1 MSHVI
6 IAIDAMGGDSGPNV
20 TVPACLQALAK
31 HPELKL
37 ILVGNQSVLEQQLAS
52 VQFDAQRLLIQHAS
66 QQIAM
71 DESPAQALR
80 AKKDSSLRVAINLV
94 KQGIAQACVSAGN
107 TGALM
112 ATASFVLKTL
122 PGVDRPAFIATLPTS
137 KLDMCVRIL
146 DLGANVDASA
156 EQLLEFAVMGSVAA
170 QALGVVQPKVALL
183 NIGVEEI
190 KGNQLVK
197 QASQLLGN
205 QPGIN
210 YMGYI
215 EADDIFKGAADIV
228 VCDGFVG
235 NVLLKTTEGLA
246 KMIGSYANSAFKQN
260 IFSMLAGLFA
270 LPVLSKLRRRLN
282 PASYNGASLL
292 GLQGIV
298 IKSHGSANSY
308 AFAQA
313 ITQAVLEVN
322 NEIPKRIYSEVAH
335 LLQRPSA

>member
-6 IAIDAMGGDSGPNV
+6 IAIDAMGGDTGPNV

-112 ATASFVLKTL
+112 ATAGFVLKTL
-122 PGVDRPAFIATLPTS
+122 PGVARPAFIATLPTS
-137 KLDMCVRIL
+137 KLDTCVRIL

-156 EQLLEFAVMGSVAA
+156 EQLLEFAVMG
-170 QALGVVQPKVALL
+170 
-183 NIGVEEI
+183 
-190 KGNQLVK
+190 
-197 QASQLLGN
+197 
-205 QPGIN
+205 
-210 YMGYI
+210 
-215 EADDIFKGAADIV
+215 
-228 VCDGFVG
+228 
-235 NVLLKTTEGLA
+235 
-246 KMIGSYANSAFKQN
+246 
-260 IFSMLAGLFA
+260 
-270 LPVLSKLRRRLN
+270 
-282 PASYNGASLL
+282 
-292 GLQGIV
+292 
-298 IKSHGSANSY
+298 
-308 AFAQA
+308 
-313 ITQAVLEVN
+313 
-322 NEIPKRIYSEVAH
+322 
-335 LLQRPSA
+335 